1 MSRNVI
7 DICRK
12 YLYNGRAKEVRYAK
26 AKEMQARM
34 RASADA
40 RSKGETVMRIAVAY
54 ENGSVFQHFGHHDH
68 EHGGDPHACG
78 DHGCG

>member
-1 MSRNVI
+1 
-7 DICRK
+7 
-12 YLYNGRAKEVRYAK
+12 
-26 AKEMQARM
+26 
-34 RASADA
+34 
-40 RSKGETVMRIAVAY
+40 MRIAVAY